1 MSFDEDIQIAK
12 AQEQLIV
19 KDNKIIQNIIKRNY
33 TLSLLEQKVLGFF
46 ISLIKPLKDITDKP
60 QYVYTKLLFYC
71 II

>member
-60 QYVYTKLLFYC
+60 
-71 II
+71 